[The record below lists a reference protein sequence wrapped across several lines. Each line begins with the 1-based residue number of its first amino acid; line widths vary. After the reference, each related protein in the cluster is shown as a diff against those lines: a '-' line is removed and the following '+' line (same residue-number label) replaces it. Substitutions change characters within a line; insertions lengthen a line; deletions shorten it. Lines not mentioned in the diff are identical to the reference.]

1 MNESVASLPQPK
13 TGPSRWVLTSAFLIG
28 VCAALACSPKKTT
41 FDSLL
46 NQGIVPISSENP
58 YNGANLFLSH
68 EMEQS
73 AYLYDFV
80 RNQGAPQAI
89 ELTGNPDDLQAHFFY
104 AGTKQEY
111 LAKPAPRRAGVN
123 DGRQE
128 WIIIGPY
135 AVDREHYR
143 ELDQM
148 TDNGGAFEVFGRRE
162 FFGKKLARAGEET
175 LRPVFIPTPTPKPVR
190 KKKHSGSPHTVQASQ
205 PAPSGPPNFDQQSLA
220 EAKHHAHRNAQ
231 GDLEH
236 TVKSATETLQSVTK
250 WYTGSDVNVKAVA
263 EKNGMPADAKL
274 KPGAKVVI
282 PSGVVINPNEMK

>member
-1 MNESVASLPQPK
+1 MNESVTSFPQPK
-13 TGPSRWVLTSAFLIG
+13 SGPSRWVLTSAFLLG

-46 NQGIVPISSENP
+46 NQGIVPVSGENP
-58 YNGANLFLSH
+58 YNGANLFLAK

-80 RNQGAPQAI
+80 KNQGAPQAI
-89 ELTGNPDDLQAHFFY
+89 ELTGDPDDLQAHLFY
-104 AGTKQEY
+104 SGTMQEY
-111 LAKPAPRRAGVN
+111 LAKPAPRRTSLN

-148 TDNGGAFEVFGRRE
+148 TDNGGTFEVHGRRE
-162 FFGKKLARAGEET
+162 FFGKKLARPGDEA
-175 LRPVFIPTPTPKPVR
+175 LLPVFIPTPTPKPVH
-190 KKKHSGSPHTVQASQ
+190 KKKHGGRARAVQTPQ
-205 PAPSGPPNFDQQSLA
+205 PTPSGPANFDQQSLA

-236 TVKSATETLQSVTK
+236 TVKAPTETLQSITK
-250 WYTGSDVNVKAVA
+250 WYTGSDANVKSVA
-263 EKNGMPADAKL
+263 EKNGMPPDAKL

-282 PSGVVINPNEMK
+282 PNGVVINPNEMK